1 MMEVAP
7 TCQVN
12 VITQHTSVIQCVFIG
27 QWNCFNLKLEHKR
40 LSIVKIV
47 SSCRFSTNAF
57 PRNDPYS
64 AVVSCASSLRIVLL
78 RFFRAE
84 CQENRTYRNIS
95 RLKRCQRNFIFSCHY
110 INYSSRWTI
119 KDIRFA
125 PCDRNASDG

>member
-47 SSCRFSTNAF
+47 SSCRFSTDAF

-84 CQENRTYRNIS
+84 CQENRTYHG
-95 RLKRCQRNFIFSCHY
+95 IFLG
-110 INYSSRWTI
+110 SSDVRETSFSAALI
-119 KDIRFA
+119 LIIHLGGR
-125 PCDRNASDG
+125 

>member
-1 MMEVAP
+1 MEVAP

-40 LSIVKIV
+40 LSTVKIV
-47 SSCRFSTNAF
+47 SSCRFSINAF

-84 CQENRTYRNIS
+84 CQENRTYHG
-95 RLKRCQRNFIFSCHY
+95 IFLGSSDVRETSFSAAPY